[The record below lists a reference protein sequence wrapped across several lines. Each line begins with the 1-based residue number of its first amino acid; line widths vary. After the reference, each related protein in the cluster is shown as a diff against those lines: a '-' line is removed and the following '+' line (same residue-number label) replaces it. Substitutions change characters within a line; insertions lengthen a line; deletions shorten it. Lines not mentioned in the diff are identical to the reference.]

1 MHVEEVFPSEVVRRK
16 FPKVDLVEPV
26 FCGACVSS
34 STCTLRLARFCLH
47 DGSGVVDVV
56 ETQRGGEQKDASE
69 HSPID
74 LAPRGLDVLRGLS
87 RMQIKSVSK
96 VPSEQRGRV
105 SPLDDGSTRAPLRA
119 AVDACRDA
127 PDR

>member
-26 FCGACVSS
+26 FCGARVSS
-34 STCTLRLARFCLH
+34 STCTVRLPRFCLH

-56 ETQRGGEQKDASE
+56 ETQRGGEQKDESE
-69 HSPID
+69 HGPVD

-87 RMQIKSVSK
+87 RMQIKSVS
-96 VPSEQRGRV
+96 RAALTGRV